1 MIFECTFYN
10 YVPFILL
17 LIGLSK
23 FEDKFEIISKIQR
36 GPADFR
42 SSLYMRVTYV
52 IHVEFHRLSVSK
64 ISFMYLNTLL

>member
-10 YVPFILL
+10 SVPFILL

-42 SSLYMRVTYV
+42 SPLYMRVTYV
-52 IHVEFHRLSVSK
+52 IHVELHRLSVTK